1 MSYGCLRIV
10 IVCAKSQRPH
20 PYRGN
25 YEALENM
32 KLDTLPLPKKVFSW

>member
-10 IVCAKSQRPH
+10 IVCAKSQRPPH

-32 KLDTLPLPKKVFSW
+32 KLDTLPLPKKVFS